1 MCDSYLEGEINMTPI
16 VSYEHREERKLL
28 ILQAAKEVFINKGF
42 NATTIQDIINHSGV
56 SRGGV
61 YTYFQNTED
70 IFIELLKRRD
80 LKDALD
86 LESLYH
92 DGATS
97 LQVLTLVLAQIE
109 EAIEGQKDSLV
120 PVIYEYYFTTG
131 WGTKKHLLMLE
142 KRIEQAHKSLVQ
154 ILEKGVA
161 DNEFRPEL
169 PIEDIASTILTFSDG
184 IYVNSFHLGPEK
196 VKLKS
201 QFAAFRHYLSSVLG
215 V

>member
-1 MCDSYLEGEINMTPI
+1 MTLCLEGDITMSPI
-16 VSYEHREERKLL
+16 VSHEHREERKSL

-42 NATTIQDIINHSGV
+42 NATTIQDIIDQSGV

-70 IFIELLKRRD
+70 IFIELLKKRD
-80 LKDALD
+80 LEDVLD
-86 LESLYH
+86 LGSLYRA
-92 DGATS
+92 GVTS

-109 EAIEGQKDSLV
+109 EGIEGQRDPLV
-120 PVIYEYYFTTG
+120 PVIYEYYFTKG
-131 WGTKKHLLMLE
+131 WGTEIHLSLLE
-142 KRIEQAHKSLVQ
+142 QRVEQARKSLVQ

-161 DNEFRPEL
+161 DNEFRPSL

-196 VKLKS
+196 AKLKS
-201 QFAAFRHYLSSVLG
+201 QFAAFRHYLFLVLG